1 MLYDSG
7 ATSEALRGAAL
18 DMAILPIGAVEQH
31 GRHLPVGTD
40 WLIAQALAR
49 RVAEQLAIARDV
61 YLLPALPY
69 SLSQCHGPMPGTVWL
84 TPRTLGDVLR
94 DLVGSLVRQG
104 IRRIVVLNAHGGN
117 FVLDDE
123 IRELN
128 LHHPDAI
135 ILNASTWAA
144 AGAGASGAA
153 PAATGRVVGGDIHA
167 GASETAAMLAIAPER
182 VQSPQI
188 DHIPPVGREF
198 LDYAFMCQ
206 ISPHG
211 VWGRPSE
218 AGAAADGVP
227 EEAIE
232 QGVASLD
239 ASAARLAEQ
248 IEGALAEIEALRGA
262 AS

>member
-7 ATSEALRGAAL
+7 ATSEALRGAAF

-49 RVAEQLAIARDV
+49 RVAERLAAARDV

-94 DLVGSLVRQG
+94 DLVRSLVRQG
-104 IRRIVVLNAHGGN
+104 MRRIVVLNAHGGN

-128 LHHPDAI
+128 LRHPDVI
-135 ILNASTWAA
+135 ILNASTWASA
-144 AGAGASGAA
+144 PAGGGAG
-153 PAATGRVVGGDIHA
+153 GRVVGGDIHA
-167 GASETAAMLAIAPER
+167 GASETTAMLAIAPER

-218 AGAAADGVP
+218 AGAADAIP

-232 QGVASLD
+232 QGLASME

-248 IEGALAEIEALRGA
+248 IEEALAEIEALRGA

>member
-7 ATSEALRGAAL
+7 ATSEALRGAKL

-49 RVAEQLAIARDV
+49 RVAERLAVARDV

-94 DLVGSLVRQG
+94 DLVGSLMRQG

-128 LHHPDAI
+128 LRHPDVI
-135 ILNASTWAA
+135 VLNASTWAA
-144 AGAGASGAA
+144 AGAGGGV
-153 PAATGRVVGGDIHA
+153 TGRVVGGDIHA

-218 AGAAADGVP
+218 ASAAADAVP

-232 QGVASLD
+232 QGLTSME

>member
-7 ATSEALRGAAL
+7 ATSEALRRAEL
-18 DMAILPIGAVEQH
+18 DLAILPIGAMEQH

-49 RVAEQLAIARDV
+49 RVAERLAAARDV

-94 DLVGSLVRQG
+94 DLVGSLMRQG

-128 LHHPDAI
+128 LRHPEAI

-144 AGAGASGAA
+144 SAGGSGAA

-188 DHIPPVGREF
+188 DYIPPVGREF

-211 VWGRPSE
+211 VWGRPTE
-218 AGAAADGVP
+218 AGALPDAVP
-227 EEAIE
+227 DDAIE
-232 QGVASLD
+232 QGLASME

-248 IEGALAEIEALRGA
+248 IEQALAEIEALRGV